1 MFFFRLITLLLIFSI
16 NSLSGQSTLQI
27 INNALNENGIE
38 AITLDFYFNDIL
50 FYEGLNTREATP
62 FLILPVSH
70 VQEEIKV
77 AISPSN
83 SSSNAFLTIPLSTSS
98 LNADH
103 QLVLNGILNHPS
115 KPITPIYTNN
125 GKLEADSPEE
135 IEIAFFNGAI
145 NSPNIDIDLRLTGTM
160 FSDVEYGELDSY
172 FPLPSQL
179 YYWDI
184 RATGSSNISHTFE
197 ANLSLVPGVAITVFS
212 SAYWEDS
219 SFGLFA
225 AFANGSVVPL
235 LETGAARLQ
244 LIQAAAVGPIDIYF
258 DEDLLFDNFNYTSAS
273 PYFFWRS
280 DTSTT
285 IAVAPGNSTSV
296 EDAIYFFQN
305 NIFEDRS
312 NKILVFAGSPVNNS
326 FSLFID
332 DGQPIGSSITNFD
345 AKFFHAWTTGPSI
358 ELNLFGE
365 SQNLTNLSFGEFS
378 EDYVPLISGIN
389 ILDMNDSTDDHL
401 IAQFYNNLTGG
412 GGLSG
417 LIFSVGQ
424 YDINHPNPNYNW
436 FLVLSNGNVIPFI
449 PVTRVQFIQ
458 NFALNEMDSIDV
470 YFNNNLSFDDL
481 AFRSA
486 TPYLFAATR
495 FDYSTGIAGRDS
507 EGPDQIIFNL
517 PAFRFK
523 DGVDYVAILNGLPND
538 PQYSLEWHFFED
550 ALINADNGTEVL
562 FHNGSIVPGN
572 LDLSLNGGEVL
583 FEGLAYGDFQAYRA
597 ITPSLI
603 DYDLLS
609 SNPIVNLSG
618 QSDWT
623 AYDDLA
629 INIFSSGAINR
640 DGVAALALWAALPNG
655 NTFPLSTLT
664 KQNLIENSPISINVY
679 PNPAMNY
686 TFVEYSLEKPSD
698 IAFFLTNAKG
708 QIVYQ
713 KQKSD
718 QISGNY
724 LEKIETRH
732 LPEGKYILSVT
743 GNQWLRSKKIFI
755 IH

>member
-1 MFFFRLITLLLIFSI
+1 MRFFRLITLLLIFSI

-27 INNALNENGIE
+27 INNALNESSIE

-62 FLILPVSH
+62 FLPLPALD

-83 SSSNAFLTIPLSTSS
+83 SSTDAFLTIPLSTSS
-98 LNADH
+98 LNADY
-103 QLVLNGILNHPS
+103 QLIINGVLNHPS

-135 IEIAFFNGAI
+135 VEIAFFNGAI
-145 NSPNIDIDLRLTGTM
+145 NTPNIDIDLRLTGTM

-225 AFANGSVVPL
+225 AFADGSVVPL

-258 DEDLLFDNFNYTSAS
+258 NEDLLFDDFTYTSAS

-285 IAVAPGNSTSV
+285 IAVAPENSTSV
-296 EDAIYFFQN
+296 EDAVYFYEN
-305 NIFEDRS
+305 NVFEDRS
-312 NKILVFAGSPVNNS
+312 NKILVFAGSPVDDS

-345 AKFFHAWTTGPSI
+345 AKFFHAWTTAPSI
-358 ELNLFGE
+358 VLRQFGE
-365 SQNLTNLSFGEFS
+365 SQSFTHLSFGEFS
-378 EDYVPLISGIN
+378 EDYVSLIPGIN
-389 ILDMNDSTDDHL
+389 ILDMNDSNDDHL
-401 IAQFYNNLTGG
+401 IARFYNNLTGG
-412 GGLSG
+412 GGLTG
-417 LIFSVGQ
+417 VVFSTGF
-424 YDINHPNPNYNW
+424 YDINSQNPNYSW
-436 FLVLSNGNVIPFI
+436 FLALPNGNVIPFI

-458 NFALNEMDSIDV
+458 NLAASNTNTIDV
-470 YFNNNLSFDDL
+470 YLNNNLSFDDL

-495 FDYSTGIAGRDS
+495 FDYDTGIAGSNS
-507 EGPDQIIFNL
+507 ESPDQIAFNL
-517 PAFRFK
+517 SSLRFQ
-523 DGVDYVAILNGLPND
+523 DGVDYVAVLNGLPND
-538 PQYSLEWHFFED
+538 PQYPLEWHVFE
-550 ALINADNGTEVL
+550 NAITNTGNGTEVL

-583 FEGLAYGDFQAYRA
+583 FESLAYSDFQAYGA

-603 DYDLLS
+603 DYELLS

-623 AYDDLA
+623 AYDSLT
-629 INIFSSGAINR
+629 INIFSSGSINR
-640 DGVAALALWAALPNG
+640 EGVAQLELWAALPNG
-655 NTFPLSTLT
+655 ITFPLSALT
-664 KQNLIENSPISINVY
+664 QQTVVETNLTSINIY
-679 PNPAMNY
+679 PNPSSDFTYVKYNLKEQSDLQFFVTNPQGQILYAMNK
-686 TFVEYSLEKPSD
+686 L
-698 IAFFLTNAKG
+698 A
-708 QIVYQ
+708 QM
-713 KQKSD
+713 
-718 QISGNY
+718 SGNY
-724 LEKIETRH
+724 LEKIDVRH
-732 LPEGKYILSVT
+732 LPKGKYFISII
-743 GNQWLRSKKIFI
+743 GNQGVSTKEI
-755 IH
+755 IVIH